1 MAGGTTSALPGT
13 SQRLLVPAY
22 FYPFGT
28 LWQEMADTLAAHGL
42 EAVIVANPANGPGT
56 ERDWMYGDAIE
67 YCRAKG
73 HTVLGY
79 VDTNHRLRKLSD
91 VKADVAE
98 FYRLYPAIEGIFLD
112 QVSNEPARPVKR
124 HYRDLY
130 RWIKSAR
137 PDSLVVGNPGVPA
150 LTRWPVRGSGIA
162 DVLCVFEGAAADY
175 LDWDPPRWV
184 RSRDPGAFA
193 HLVYASEDAE
203 MTAAVAA
210 ASRARHAGWIFVT
223 QGLVPHPWG
232 LPPDAGMYGHP
243 GLERR
248 AAPAR

>member
-1 MAGGTTSALPGT
+1 MAGGTPSAPSDTG
-13 SQRLLVPAY
+13 QRLLIPAY

-28 LWQEMADTLAAHGL
+28 IWQEMADALVAEGIR
-42 EAVIVANPANGPGT
+42 AVIVANPANGPGP

-112 QVSNEPARPVKR
+112 QVSNEPARQVKR
-124 HYRDLY
+124 YYRNLY
-130 RWIKSAR
+130 RSIKDVR
-137 PDSLVVGNPGVPA
+137 PDALVVGNPGVPA
-150 LTRWPVRGSGIA
+150 LTRWPVRGGGIA

-175 LDWDPPRWV
+175 MDWDPPRWV
-184 RSRDPGAFA
+184 RSKEPGGFA
-193 HLVYASEDAE
+193 HLVYATDGAE

-210 ASRARHAGWIFVT
+210 ASQAKHAGWIFVT

-232 LPPDAGMYGHP
+232 LPPERAMYAHP
-243 GLERR
+243 CLERR
-248 AAPAR
+248 AGSPR